1 MSARWAGLVT
11 ASLLGV
17 PGAAHA
23 GVIHGVLHVPPV
35 AMAVEAP
42 GDRYPGRASS
52 MTHVAPMIH
61 GAPTDAVISV
71 THIPAAADSA
81 LGARRDQVPKL
92 AQKDQSF
99 VPRVLAI
106 PVGASVDFPNLDP
119 IFHNVFSVS
128 PVKRFDLGK
137 YPRGQ
142 SRRVTFSKAGL
153 VQVYCDIHANM
164 AAFILVLPNPAYARP
179 DDQGAFALPD
189 LPPGTYTL
197 KVWHPD
203 LPELTRTVEVPAQ
216 GDVALDL
223 SY

>member
-1 MSARWAGLVT
+1 MSARFAGLVA
-11 ASLLGV
+11 ASLVCSSVSAG
-17 PGAAHA
+17 A

-35 AMAVEAP
+35 TSPVEAP
-42 GDRYPGRASS
+42 VNRYPGRAASLP
-52 MTHVAPMIH
+52 HVAPMVH
-61 GAPTDAVISV
+61 GAPTDAVISIQR
-71 THIPAAADSA
+71 IPAAADSA
-81 LGARRDQVPKL
+81 LAARREEVPKL

-142 SRRVTFSKAGL
+142 SRRVTFGKAGL

-164 AAFILVLPNPAYARP
+164 AAFILVLPNPAFVRP

-189 LPPGTYTL
+189 LPAGTYTL

-203 LPELTRTVEVPAQ
+203 LPEMSRAVAVPAQ

>member
-1 MSARWAGLVT
+1 MGARFAGLMA
-11 ASLLGV
+11 ASLACSSGI
-17 PGAAHA
+17 AAA

-35 AMAVEAP
+35 ASPVEAP
-42 GDRYPGRASS
+42 ANRYPGRAASLPR
-52 MTHVAPMIH
+52 VAPMVH
-61 GAPTDAVISV
+61 GAPTDAVISIQR
-71 THIPAAADSA
+71 IPAAADSA
-81 LGARRDQVPKL
+81 LAARREEIPKL
-92 AQKDQSF
+92 AQKDPSF

-106 PVGASVDFPNLDP
+106 PPGASVDFPNLDP

-142 SRRVTFSKAGL
+142 SRRVTFGKAGL

-164 AAFILVLPNPAYARP
+164 AAFILVLPNSAFARP
-179 DDQGAFALPD
+179 DDRGAFALPD

-203 LPELTRTVEVPAQ
+203 LPELSRTVAVPAQ

>member
-1 MSARWAGLVT
+1 MSARLAGLVT
-11 ASLLGV
+11 ASLV
-17 PGAAHA
+17 CAAGAARA

-35 AMAVEAP
+35 AITVEAV
-42 GDRYPGRASS
+42 GNRYPGRASS
-52 MTHVAPMIH
+52 MPHVAPMVH
-61 GAPTDAVISV
+61 GAATDAVIS
-71 THIPAAADSA
+71 IQRISPAADSA
-81 LGARRDQVPKL
+81 LAARRDEVPRL

-142 SRRVTFSKAGL
+142 SRRVTFGKAGL

-164 AAFILVLPNPAYARP
+164 AAFILVLPNPAFARP
-179 DDQGAFALPD
+179 DVQGTFALPD

-203 LPELTRTVEVPAQ
+203 LPELSRTVEVPEQ